1 MSAAPSPES
10 STRGSADLE
19 DRRGGFDRRSF
30 LMLAGAAGAGLAV
43 ATVPVGPAQA
53 AAVAWS
59 NPVLGPTPTTYAG
72 HLGWDIGSPARTPV
86 YAAAEGTV
94 VGFYNGCYRGHLTNH
109 IISGRTGNGVWLKH
123 ADGRY
128 SYYGHVTVAAVTAGQ
143 VVARGQYIGS
153 VGNTGNTKGPTG
165 NHLHFEIHWSPKAV
179 DKIDAKAFLAGQ
191 GITLAKTTP
200 VGSTG
205 FPTLRQGAS
214 GNTVRVL
221 QRLLAGEG
229 RSVIVDGDFGSVT
242 TGHVKAVQG
251 KKGLYADGEAGNY
264 SWAAFTQR
272 LVQGNS
278 GRKVGALQQALN
290 NNGATLVIDDGF
302 GSVTTTA
309 VKAFQSRKGL
319 VADGM
324 VGPLSWAALV

>member
-1 MSAAPSPES
+1 MSRAPSSQS
-10 STRGSADLE
+10 SARGSDALDHH
-19 DRRGGFDRRSF
+19 RPGVDRRSF
-30 LMLAGAAGAGLAV
+30 LMLAGASGAGLAA
-43 ATVPVGPAQA
+43 ATLPAASAQA
-53 AAVAWS
+53 ASVAWS
-59 NPVLGPTPTTYAG
+59 NPVLGPTPTTYSG
-72 HLGWDIGSPARTPV
+72 HLGWDIGSPARTPI

-94 VGFYNGCYRGHLTNH
+94 VGLYNGCYRGHLTNH
-109 IISGRTGNGVWLKH
+109 IIAGRTGNGVWLKH

-165 NHLHFEIHWSPKAV
+165 NHLHFEIHWSPKAA
-179 DKIDAKAFLAGQ
+179 DKIDAKAFLAGK
-191 GITLAKTTP
+191 GITLARSTP

-229 RSVIVDGDFGSVT
+229 RSLTVDGDFGSVT
-242 TGHVKAVQG
+242 TGHVKAVQS

-264 SWAAFTQR
+264 SWAALTQR
-272 LVQGNS
+272 LVQGNQ

-290 NNGATLVIDDGF
+290 NNGAKLVVDDGF

-324 VGPLSWAALV
+324 VGPLTWVALV